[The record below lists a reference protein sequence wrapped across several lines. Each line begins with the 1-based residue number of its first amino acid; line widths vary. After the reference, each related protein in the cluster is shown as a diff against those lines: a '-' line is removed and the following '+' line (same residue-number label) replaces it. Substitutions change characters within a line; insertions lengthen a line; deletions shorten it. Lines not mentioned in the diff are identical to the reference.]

1 MNHIKSYEEFLNES
15 KSEKKY
21 EIARYKDGNIKEVLG
36 KLTVEEF
43 REKFSSAID
52 DVISSPS
59 GKMYKEYPE
68 TIEELLAVINAAVE
82 LKEKTQ
88 KPHTV
93 YKLHK

>member
-1 MNHIKSYEEFLNES
+1 MKIQSFEEFLNES

-21 EIARYKDGNIKEVLG
+21 EIGRYKNGSLKEVIG
-36 KLTVEEF
+36 KSTIEQL
-43 REKFSSAID
+43 RGRFSSAID
-52 DVISSPS
+52 NVISSGS
-59 GKMYKEYPE
+59 GKMYKENPD

-88 KPHTV
+88 KPSTI

>member
-1 MNHIKSYEEFLNES
+1 MKIQSYEEFLNES

-21 EIARYKDGNIKEVLG
+21 EIARYKDGSLKEVIG

-43 REKFSSAID
+43 RIHFSRAID
-52 DVISSPS
+52 DVISSGS
-59 GKMYKEYPE
+59 GKMYKENPD

-88 KPHTV
+88 KPSIV